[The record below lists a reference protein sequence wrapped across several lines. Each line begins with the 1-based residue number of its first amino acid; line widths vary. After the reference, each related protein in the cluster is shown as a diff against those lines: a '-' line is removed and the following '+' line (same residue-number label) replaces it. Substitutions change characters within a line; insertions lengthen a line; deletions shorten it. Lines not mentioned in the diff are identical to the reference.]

1 MATTT
6 LKLNLR
12 ETAEF
17 FDIPFDTFTKWYK
30 GGRNPELQHHEKK
43 GNEVFF
49 NIKDVYKYV
58 VKKKE
63 EQTELK
69 TTQKLRKIVS
79 TDEKELKLRKLQAE
93 TSKEELQVEKELGN
107 LMPLDHIRKHIQNV
121 FESLKAGIIQMP
133 AKLCN
138 ELANEDDPNV
148 IQAEIEQYC
157 RQLMESIGDQI
168 ENYAT
173 QDN

>member
-1 MATTT
+1 MQANTIEIA
-6 LKLNLR
+6 KIFNYSV
-12 ETAEF
+12 
-17 FDIPFDTFTKWYK
+17 DTITNWKKRGYIK
-30 GGRNPELQHHEKK
+30 PISDK
-43 GNEVFF
+43 GNEVLY
-49 NIKDVYKYV
+49 NISEIHNYIIS
-58 VKKKE
+58 KE
-63 EQTELK
+63 K
-69 TTQKLRKIVS
+69 QKSRKIVS
-79 TDEKELKLRKLQAE
+79 TDEKKLKLRKLQAE
-93 TSKEELQVEKELGN
+93 TLKEELQVEKELGN